1 MISNWSRDWSHY
13 SILVF
18 FHRKVQH
25 YYGYLD
31 YEIEK
36 NYRKKKYHRRHLY
49 EIETFDSKL
58 LSQGGPDKLI

>member
-36 NYRKKKYHRRHLY
+36 NYRTKNHHRRHLY

>member
-36 NYRKKKYHRRHLY
+36 NHRKKIIIGATYTK
-49 EIETFDSKL
+49 SKL
-58 LSQGGPDKLI
+58 LTRNF

>member
-31 YEIEK
+31 YEIDFKIIEK
-36 NYRKKKYHRRHLY
+36 IIIGDTYTK
-49 EIETFDSKL
+49 SKL
-58 LSQGGPDKLI
+58 LTRNF

>member
-1 MISNWSRDWSHY
+1 MISNWSCDWSHY

-31 YEIEK
+31 YEIDFKIIEK
-36 NYRKKKYHRRHLY
+36 KFIVGPTYTK
-49 EIETFDSKL
+49 SKL
-58 LSQGGPDKLI
+58 LTRNC